1 MPAQKLTKARLAQIL
16 IMLTILVVAF
26 IWRSLSYQPLEEIDC
41 SQKER
46 CELTLDNSKMI
57 IYRASHQIK
66 IQTDKNNNLKIDLDQ
81 NKASNI
87 PFSDNIIL
95 LDASTAT
102 SIKIRNKDNT
112 IIAVIV
118 L

>member
-1 MPAQKLTKARLAQIL
+1 MPAQKLTKARLAQIILMLSLL
-16 IMLTILVVAF
+16 IVAF
-26 IWRSLSYQPLEEIDC
+26 VWRTMSYQSLQTISC
-41 SQKER
+41 SGKEM
-46 CELTLDNSKMI
+46 CEFTIEGTKIVITRING
-57 IYRASHQIK
+57 QIK
-66 IQTDKNNNLKIDLDQ
+66 VQTDEISTLKIDLDQ

-112 IIAVIV
+112 TIAGIV